1 MFFRVTIVG
10 LEPVSCTAVEAVELI
25 LLRMRCCSANER
37 RKATACYHCTIDRWY
52 VQIASCLCPACCCL
66 SFVSCVLC
74 PVSYVWS
81 LISPRTFRRTHNPS
95 LLSQLRRLNVVPL
108 CSVRADGCTYHI
120 RLLLSSSFAKRR
132 RRSIAHP
139 DFSPLHYTS
148 ANYSLFSSPFSC
160 SFLPS
165 SSIFPVSCSQLW
177 HVNDYKVCRC
187 LESGAPCGCKV
198 SSSNCPLLLSAHTIH
213 SSNSPFPSGV
223 WTRWRMNF
231 FRR

>member
-37 RKATACYHCTIDRWY
+37 RKSTACYHCTIDRWY

-108 CSVRADGCTYHI
+108 CSVKADGCTYHIRFLFPCTYHI

-139 DFSPLHYTS
+139 DFSPPPLHICQ
-148 ANYSLFSSPFSC
+148 LFS
-160 SFLPS
+160 FLLP
-165 SSIFPVSCSQLW
+165 
-177 HVNDYKVCRC
+177 
-187 LESGAPCGCKV
+187 
-198 SSSNCPLLLSAHTIH
+198 
-213 SSNSPFPSGV
+213 PFPALSCH
-223 WTRWRMNF
+223 RRRF
-231 FRR
+231 FLFLVASCGM